1 MGILKRK
8 QNWTRLLLRA
18 VEEKAST
25 RFQPGVHDC
34 CIAACDIVQA
44 MTGVDV
50 AAQFRDTYSTK
61 EEMQDIVESNDGV
74 EAMFEKEMIRCGAEE
89 ILVSQA
95 GRGDFVMLAMPDG
108 HTISVV
114 SMDGINVVACGS
126 KGWEEVPIKRYGVR
140 AWRVG

>member
-18 VEEKAST
+18 VKEKANT

-95 GRGDFVMLAMPDG
+95 GRGDFVMLDMPDG
-108 HTISVV
+108 HTIGVV
-114 SMDGINVVACGS
+114 SMDGVDVWACGA
-126 KGWEEVPIKRYGVR
+126 KGFEQLSAKEHGVR